1 MAVAK
6 ELLDILVCP
15 VCKTPVTPTPD
26 QQGLKCASCR
36 RVYPVRGDIPV
47 MIVSDARIESE

>member
-6 ELLDILVCP
+6 ELFDILVCP

-47 MIVSDARIESE
+47 MIVSDARIDSE